1 MNTIIIMGRLTRD
14 PEIRYSKDSKA
25 IARVSIAVDRRFKQ
39 EGQPEADFFNLVG
52 FGKTADFIEKYF
64 HKGMKALVAGELR
77 NNNYTGKDGT
87 KYYTDDIII
96 SSIEFAESKKADNLT
111 PVDDNSDNPFIVN
124 IPEGIDEELPFN

>member
-1 MNTIIIMGRLTRD
+1 MNTIIIMGRFTRD
-14 PEIRYSKDSKA
+14 PEIRYSQDNKP

-52 FGKTADFIEKYF
+52 FGKTAEFIEKYF
-64 HKGMKALVAGELR
+64 HKGMKAVVAGELR

-111 PVDDNSDNPFIVN
+111 PVDDNSDNPFTVN
-124 IPEGIDEELPFN
+124 VPEGIDEELPFN